1 VRAARGA
8 PSLSLLEFYA
18 PWCGHCKSLAPEWAS
33 AAAKTKKL
41 NPPVKLAKVD
51 ADAHSDLAQKYD
63 VSGYPTIKIFKNGKA
78 EEYEGPRESKG
89 IVSFVK
95 KAVGITGG
103 AASMT
108 KLKTEAE
115 LKAIT
120 DGGITLLGIFREP
133 VTASAIYR
141 TFSEVAS
148 ELPTYTDKK
157 VTVAY
162 SASYSTDPI
171 ATALGVKQVPALML
185 LSPGKEP
192 VLMKI
197 PRKRDEFTE
206 DALTDW
212 LKAALD

>member
-1 VRAARGA
+1 MAVRSYSIRAACRQST
-8 PSLSLLEFYA
+8 PYPTRLLL
-18 PWCGHCKSLAPEWAS
+18 PHPHSNRSAS
-33 AAAKTKKL
+33 PAA
-41 NPPVKLAKVD
+41 D
-51 ADAHSDLAQKYD
+51 
-63 VSGYPTIKIFKNGKA
+63 PTIKIFKNGKA